1 MTGLHFES
9 LRGGCSGDIVVSD
22 GIMRVPE
29 FESLDHLVLNNG
41 RAQSGGTACDLRTVD
56 ASNGSEHA
64 LDVGGTTGCCLLSPT
79 GGGIPGAELCVG
91 RVASVPANTPDAA
104 HQCVS
109 PGLGVDA
116 VVIDRCDPVQS
127 RVNSSTLQV
136 AASRGKRKLN
146 CMSQYG
152 DEVLG
157 KNFRTLL
164 TQPSRGIVARLS
176 AASEQRAVESLLARG
191 VRK

>member
-1 MTGLHFES
+1 MA
-9 LRGGCSGDIVVSD
+9 SD
-22 GIMRVPE
+22 ETMRVFEP
-29 FESLDHLVLNNG
+29 ESLDHLNFSNG
-41 RAQSGGTACDLRTVD
+41 RSQGGGVACHLRTVD
-56 ASNGSEHA
+56 ASYGSEHA

-116 VVIDRCDPVQS
+116 VVIDRGDPVQS

-176 AASEQRAVESLLARG
+176 PASEQRAVESLLARG

>member
-1 MTGLHFES
+1 MGRVETRSGEKLKLDDSELSAVDLSNAEVES
-9 LRGGCSGDIVVSD
+9 GPSGAI
-22 GIMRVPE
+22 
-29 FESLDHLVLNNG
+29 
-41 RAQSGGTACDLRTVD
+41 
-56 ASNGSEHA
+56 
-64 LDVGGTTGCCLLSPT
+64 GCCLLSPT

-91 RVASVPANTPDAA
+91 RVASVPANTPDAV

-116 VVIDRCDPVQS
+116 VVIDCGNLVQS

-164 TQPSRGIVARLS
+164 TQPSRGVVARLS
-176 AASEQRAVESLLARG
+176 AASEQRVVESLLARG